1 MFIEPPLKI
10 TKPLEKKEVP
20 EKEPLTLTCEVS
32 KPGVM
37 GKWFKDNKEVL
48 PSENIKIIDD
58 ENVHKL
64 EILDATLADSG
75 NYKCKLEDKETT
87 CKVAVKGQ
95 DHMQHYI
102 FYLIDEFKI

>member
-1 MFIEPPLKI
+1 MYISVMHINFIEPPLKI
-10 TKPLEKKEVP
+10 TKPLQKKEIP

-37 GKWFKDNKEVL
+37 GKWFKDNKEVM
-48 PSENIKIIDD
+48 PSEHVKVIDD

-75 NYKCKLEDKETT
+75 TYKCKLEDKETT
-87 CKVAVKGQ
+87 CKVIVKGQ
-95 DHMQHYI
+95 GHI
-102 FYLIDEFKI
+102 FLFVN